1 MARAEHQPKAE
12 PPDSLKTP
20 AAGGVRYERSSRRAG
35 TAADAFTYIGKGEPG
50 GKAAGLASIK
60 ASLDRTF
67 PDGRFEDIRVSIPRM
82 TVLLTGVFEDFM
94 ELNNLYE
101 VAHSKIEDERIART
115 FQKAE
120 LPPTV
125 VGDLLSLISSVHE
138 PLAVRSSSLL
148 EDSIYQP
155 FAGVYETKM
164 IPNNQPDP
172 ESRFRRLVEAIKVI
186 YAST

>member
-1 MARAEHQPKAE
+1 MARDERQPGAE
-12 PPDSLKTP
+12 PADPLTTT
-20 AAGGVRYERSSRRAG
+20 AAGGVPYERSSRSSRGAG
-35 TAADAFTYIGKGEPG
+35 SCAEAFTYIGKGEPG

-60 ASLDRTF
+60 ESLEQAF
-67 PDGRFEDIRVSIPRM
+67 PGESFQDIRISIPRM
-82 TVLLTGVFEDFM
+82 TVLLTGVFEEFM
-94 ELNNLYE
+94 ELNNLHE
-101 VAHSKIEDERIART
+101 VARSELEDERIAHM

-138 PLAVRSSSLL
+138 PLAIRSSSLL
-148 EDSIYQP
+148 EDSLYQP

-172 ESRFRRLVEAIKVI
+172 VSYTHLRAHE
-186 YAST
+186 T